1 MLIDIKLDFNLF
13 NKETVTLF
21 TENQTVNSSLNDE
34 ELKKVFEEKIK
45 FLVPNINYDKYSWG
59 WLNGNTEF
67 YCSYFITLN
76 NEFYMVAKKH

>member
-1 MLIDIKLDFNLF
+1 MFKNICLIQFKFLSLHP
-13 NKETVTLF
+13 NK
-21 TENQTVNSSLNDE
+21 TENQMAKTKDIV
-34 ELKKVFEEKIK
+34 ELDASTEEKIK